1 MDFLKTIKSL
11 FRYKDSCITC
21 STRIKGLLH
30 PEWIYRKK
38 CPNCQTVNYRVK
50 VYSWDHNNYILKLGT
65 KEEYETEKKQ
75 WDNYFSDIYP
85 RELLR
90 KEFWDD
96 QVIKAT
102 KRAEEKKWEKETPDE
117 VKIEILLSR
126 IEQTDDLQELVRLHY
141 HMMETRLK
149 LNQFMLWSKDFAKF
163 LYYEQFKIFREQKN
177 EHEIW
182 MRENIS
188 IELNNFDS
196 ICKNTTWNLKWI
208 FNVFE
213 EWNISLLDLRNEFYD
228 YANNFSKAIPNWVF
242 YLNKQ

>member
-1 MDFLKTIKSL
+1 MWLIKLIKSFFQEQAWCFVCWTTIHWML
-11 FRYKDSCITC
+11 Q
-21 STRIKGLLH
+21 
-30 PEWIYRKK
+30 PEWIHRKK
-38 CPNCQTVNYRVK
+38 CPQCKTVNYRIK
-50 VYSWDHNNYILKLGT
+50 IYSWDHTAYTLKLWR
-65 KEEYETEKKQ
+65 KEEYDTEKKK
-75 WDNYFSDIYP
+75 WDDYFQDIYP
-85 RELLR
+85 RKLLK

-141 HMMETRLK
+141 HMVETRLK

-163 LYYEQFKIFREQKN
+163 LYYEQFKILREQKN